1 MQQGLQQPQSEA
13 PSEPEDMQW
22 LPLEAY
28 EEDLRFHADQ
38 GAGGHDHEDAS
49 AQIEAEL
56 VAQTGGQDAQDLLD
70 RQAHDALQAQ
80 QEADQEAQRKKA
92 RDDLFARLN
101 QEQREAVFSPAHS
114 ALVLAAAGSGKTSV
128 LTARIARLITAG
140 PANAVRALS
149 PSSILAVTFTNK
161 AAQEMRTR
169 LNQLL
174 DRQTVHKIWVGT
186 FHSLCA
192 RLLRDHAKEA
202 GLPKTFAILDVDAQE
217 ALCRGIL
224 KDMGLT
230 KSAAKQAKRD
240 KQASAQ
246 QALDLGATPQ
256 PPADAAPQK
265 AQGRA
270 GASQAT
276 SENLNQRLMEAGAVL
291 DTDSGDEQEECDLV
305 SAAQCA
311 RYIGSRKEGGHRP
324 HPPRQPVSRRSTE
337 VDQLEAVYEEYQA
350 RCNRSGLVDFADL
363 LERAVKL
370 LQDNRTVRD
379 NLQQRFSAILVD
391 EFQDTNDLQYQ
402 WINLIKGPQAHI
414 MAVGDDDQSIYAFRG
429 AKPENMQRFL
439 RDFTA
444 STKMPEG
451 RLIRLE
457 HNYRSLPHILEAA
470 NAIISRNENRLG
482 KTLRTTRPG
491 AGELIDLDVH
501 ANGPDEARHVAQA
514 IHTLVREQGAQPSEI
529 AVLYR
534 ANQQSRLLEAELN
547 KRGLPLTV
555 YGGFRFYERQEVKYA
570 LAYLDLVADLTH
582 DLSLAKVANFPP
594 RGLGETTIEE
604 LRQDAQI
611 RRVCMMEMI
620 TTRQQWR
627 MESPAQIGNAAAQR
641 RQVELEKLADII
653 MRLSEG
659 ALELDL
665 HELVQRTLT
674 DSGLLGHY
682 TKLAEDEGEEGAQ
695 RLDNLKEIVSAARQ
709 FVIDNPQHQEQDTL
723 GQLGEYLA
731 HVALMSSTSESDMNA
746 KNTIS
751 LMTVHS
757 AKGLEFDHVFV
768 TGLEEG
774 TFPHS
779 RATDE
784 DAERAALQGREDD
797 GNGDSAQE
805 ERRLMYVAV
814 TRARKALKLSYCDQ
828 RMINGNVLYLA
839 PSRFVEEVPEHLVQ
853 RHLEP
858 RAEEGTWA
866 RTRQDWRPHSG
877 AQGSAQ
883 GGAQGVVAPTS
894 RRAPE
899 VQTPSLAP
907 RQSASTS
914 SASSSAAK
922 PSIFA
927 ALAARQVTQQ
937 VAKKGAELRGSTADA
952 TAEAATAA
960 ATGQRRVAV
969 IGTAGRDKEHAHLL
983 SADLWDAMLEHAR
996 GQVRIDDHLISGGAA
1011 WADHLAVELFLEG
1024 RVAGLTL
1031 HLPAPLSDR
1040 GRFVGEFG
1048 SSGGVANYY
1057 HERFRQC
1064 TGIDGLAR
1072 IRQALGRGAHHTT
1085 QTAAPG
1091 YEAMKAR
1098 NKLVAS
1104 QCNTLLAYTW
1114 SQDGGPADGG
1124 TAQTWQMA
1132 SSARREHVGL
1142 NELLAE
1148 SQTQVSV
1155 QCEPARCRAA

>member
-1 MQQGLQQPQSEA
+1 M
-13 PSEPEDMQW
+13 SEPADLQW
-22 LPLEAY
+22 LPVEAY
-28 EEDLRFHADQ
+28 EEDMRLHAAEEV
-38 GAGGHDHEDAS
+38 GRENVDAS
-49 AQIEAEL
+49 AQIEAQL
-56 VAQTGGQDAQDLLD
+56 AAQADGQDALELLE
-70 RQAHDALQAQ
+70 RQAHADLQAE
-80 QEADQEAQRKKA
+80 QEAEQESRRKQA
-92 RDDLFARLN
+92 RENLFARLN

-140 PANAVRALS
+140 PTNTGRALPAS
-149 PSSILAVTFTNK
+149 AILAVTFTNK

-192 RLLRDHAKEA
+192 RLLRDNAKET

-230 KSAAKQAKRD
+230 KSAARQALRE

-246 QALDLGATPQ
+246 QALNLAVADANPSI
-256 PPADAAPQK
+256 PADKTSPNSAA
-265 AQGRA
+265 
-270 GASQAT
+270 
-276 SENLNQRLMEAGAVL
+276 NLNQRLMEAGAVL
-291 DTDSGDEQEECDLV
+291 DAAYGDDPDGSDLV

-324 HPPRQPVSRRSTE
+324 HPPRQPVSRRSNE

-350 RCNRSGLVDFADL
+350 RCNRAGLLDFADL

-370 LQDNRTVRD
+370 LQDNPAVRE

-391 EFQDTNDLQYQ
+391 EFQDTNDLQYK
-402 WINLIKGPQAHI
+402 WISLIKGPQAHI

-439 RDFTA
+439 RDFTVGPQA
-444 STKMPEG
+444 ADG

-470 NAIISRNENRLG
+470 NAIISRNESRLG
-482 KTLRTTRPG
+482 KTLRTTRAG

-501 ANGPDEARHVAQA
+501 ATGPDEARHVAQT
-514 IHTLVREQGAQPSEI
+514 IHTLVREQGVQPSEI

-570 LAYLDLVADLTH
+570 LAYLDLVADITH

-594 RGLGETTIEE
+594 RGLGETTMEE

-611 RRVCMMEMI
+611 RRVCMMEMVS
-620 TTRQQWR
+620 TRQQWR
-627 MESPAQIGNAAAQR
+627 MESPSQIGNVAAQR
-641 RQVELEKLADII
+641 RQVALEKLADTI
-653 MRLSEG
+653 MRLSE
-659 ALELDL
+659 AASDLEL
-665 HELVQRTLT
+665 HELVQVTLAE
-674 DSGLLGHY
+674 SGLLPHY

-695 RLDNLKEIVSAARQ
+695 RLENLKEIVSAARQ
-709 FVIDNPQHQEQDTL
+709 FVIDNPQLQEQDTL

-731 HVALMSSTSESDMNA
+731 HVALMTSTSESDMSA

-779 RATDE
+779 RASDE
-784 DAERAALQGREDD
+784 DAERAVLDGQDDD
-797 GNGDSAQE
+797 GNGESAQE

-814 TRARKALKLSYCDQ
+814 TRARKALRLSYCDQ

-839 PSRFVEEVPEHLVQ
+839 PSRFVAEVPEHLLR

-858 RAEEGTWA
+858 SA
-866 RTRQDWRPHSG
+866 QQYWRPY
-877 AQGSAQ
+877 
-883 GGAQGVVAPTS
+883 GGAHGAAAHPSKGAPTPTAHTD
-894 RRAPE
+894 RE
-899 VQTPSLAP
+899 
-907 RQSASTS
+907 SASPPF
-914 SASSSAAK
+914 SAPTK

-927 ALAARQVTQQ
+927 ALAAQQ
-937 VAKKGAELRGSTADA
+937 GNGRNPNLDRKWPASEATPASTAA
-952 TAEAATAA
+952 
-960 ATGQRRVAV
+960 RRVAV
-969 IGTAGRDKEHAHLL
+969 IGTAGRGKEQAHLL
-983 SADLWDAMLEHAR
+983 TADLWDTMLEHAR
-996 GQVRIDDHLISGGAA
+996 GQVRGNDHLVSGGAA
-1011 WADHLAVELFLEG
+1011 WADHLAVELYLER

-1031 HLPAPLSDR
+1031 HLPAPLDAR
-1040 GRFVGEFG
+1040 GRFIGEFG
-1048 SSGGVANYY
+1048 TSGGAANHY

-1064 TGIDGLAR
+1064 TGIDGLTR
-1072 IRQALGRGAHHTT
+1072 IKQALARGAQHTV
-1085 QTAAPG
+1085 QPAASG
-1091 YEAMKAR
+1091 YSAMNAR
-1098 NKLVAS
+1098 NSLVAS
-1104 QCNTLLAYTW
+1104 ECDTLLAYTW
-1114 SQDGGPADGG
+1114 AEAGCPADGG
-1124 TAQTWQMA
+1124 TLHTWQLA
-1132 SSARREHVGL
+1132 AHAKREHFGL
-1142 NELLAE
+1142 HDLMRG
-1148 SQTQVSV
+1148 TQGEDAAPVE
-1155 QCEPARCRAA
+1155 QMRCRAA

>member
-1 MQQGLQQPQSEA
+1 
-13 PSEPEDMQW
+13 MQW

-80 QEADQEAQRKKA
+80 QEADQEAQRKQA
-92 RDDLFARLN
+92 REDLFARLN
-101 QEQREAVFSPAHS
+101 QAQHEAVFSPAHS

-128 LTARIARLITAG
+128 LTARVARLITAG
-140 PANAVRALS
+140 PANAVGALS
-149 PSSILAVTFTNK
+149 PYSILAVTFTNK

-246 QALDLGATPQ
+246 QALDLGSTPQ
-256 PPADAAPQK
+256 APGGAREPPGHPD
-265 AQGRA
+265 
-270 GASQAT
+270 ASQPT
-276 SENLNQRLMEAGAVL
+276 SANVNQRLMEAGAVL

-305 SAAQCA
+305 TAAQCA

-324 HPPRQPVSRRSTE
+324 HPPHQPVSRRSTE

-350 RCNRSGLVDFADL
+350 RCNRSGLVDFTDL

-370 LQDNRTVRD
+370 LQDNRAVRES
-379 NLQQRFSAILVD
+379 LQTRFSAILVD

-402 WINLIKGPQAHI
+402 WITLIKGPQAHI

-444 STKMPEG
+444 SAQTPDG

-491 AGELIDLDVH
+491 AGELINLDVH
-501 ANGPDEARHVAQA
+501 ATGPDEARHVAQA
-514 IHTLVREQGAQPSEI
+514 IHTLVRAQGVQPNEI

-534 ANQQSRLLEAELN
+534 ANQQSRLLEAELS

-582 DLSLAKVANFPP
+582 DLSLTKVANFPP

-620 TTRQQWR
+620 STRQQWR
-627 MESPAQIGNAAAQR
+627 MESPMQIGNAAAQR
-641 RQVELEKLADII
+641 RQVELEKLADVI

-659 ALELDL
+659 ALELEL
-665 HELVQRTLT
+665 HELVQRTLSE
-674 DSGLLGHY
+674 SGLLGHY
-682 TKLAEDEGEEGAQ
+682 TKLAEDEGEEGTQ
-695 RLDNLKEIVSAARQ
+695 RLENLKEIVSAARQ
-709 FVIDNPQHQEQDTL
+709 FVLDNPQHQEQDTL

-779 RATDE
+779 RAADE
-784 DAERAALQGREDD
+784 DAGRAALRGQADD
-797 GNGDSAQE
+797 GNGESAQE
-805 ERRLMYVAV
+805 ERRLMYVAI
-814 TRARKALKLSYCDQ
+814 TRARKALKLSYCEQ
-828 RMINGNVLYLA
+828 RMINGNVICLA

-853 RHLEP
+853 RQIDAREQKEP
-858 RAEEGTWA
+858 REGFRA
-866 RTRQDWRPHSG
+866 RTRQDWRPP
-877 AQGSAQ
+877 
-883 GGAQGVVAPTS
+883 GGAHGVVT
-894 RRAPE
+894 RASGGPPASKPQ
-899 VQTPSLAP
+899 VPVLAP

-914 SASSSAAK
+914 SGSSSVAKAARS
-922 PSIFA
+922 SIFA
-927 ALAARQVTQQ
+927 ALAAQHAPQEGTGRSAAPSVHASRQPAPRVPR
-937 VAKKGAELRGSTADA
+937 VPACDA
-952 TAEAATAA
+952 VAA
-960 ATGQRRVAV
+960 AASHARRVAI
-969 IGTAGRDKEHAHLL
+969 IGTAGRDNAHQL
-983 SADLWDAMLEHAR
+983 SAELWDAMLDHAR
-996 GQVRIDDHLISGGAA
+996 GQVRVDDHLISGGAA

-1031 HLPAPLSDR
+1031 HLPAPLTDR
-1040 GRFVGEFG
+1040 GGFVGEFG

-1064 TGIDGLAR
+1064 TGVDGLSR
-1072 IRQALGRGAHHTT
+1072 IRQALGCGAQHTT
-1085 QTAAPG
+1085 QQAAPG

-1104 QCNTLLAYTW
+1104 QCNTVLAYTW
-1114 SQDGGPADGG
+1114 SQDGSPADGG

-1142 NELLAE
+1142 NELLATA
-1148 SQTQVSV
+1148 QNQSV
-1155 QCEPARCRAA
+1155 DQCEPLRCRAA